1 MNFLPDSGSGYFKPE
16 ELKIPLSEV
25 ARYAGGSRYRMDSK
39 MEAIA
44 RPMLQ
49 LAKLLSRPAFG
60 YSIRKIIDTV
70 PGKGLVIENEMLIP
84 VPTAIPQEL
93 THIVSVI
100 CTIGPD
106 LEEEVSS
113 LNAEGEHLNALYL
126 DASGIAL
133 LEDTAQKAHEQ
144 ACRLAYKKGLYAGC
158 RWEPGCEKLP
168 MEAQKVLFGL
178 VDVSNIGVELTQS
191 GVMLPLK
198 SLSFWSPLSRLPLV
212 PVDRNKCRTC
222 GLKDCIYRSNR
233 SQVQGSTFRV
243 RDKGE
248 FEDPKFS

>member
-1 MNFLPDSGSGYFKPE
+1 MNYLPDRGSGYFKPE

-44 RPMLQ
+44 RSMLQ
-49 LAKLLSRPAFG
+49 RTKLLSRPAFG

-70 PGKGLVIENEMLIP
+70 PDKGILIENEVLIP
-84 VPTAIPQEL
+84 VPTNIPQEL
-93 THIVSVI
+93 THIVTVV

-106 LEEEVSS
+106 LEEKVGS
-113 LNAEGEHLNALYL
+113 LSAEGEHLNALYL
-126 DASGIAL
+126 DASGVAL

-144 ACRLAYKKGLYAGC
+144 VSRPAYKKGLYAGC
-158 RWEPGCEKLP
+158 RWEPGCDKLP
-168 MEAQKVLFGL
+168 MEAQKVLFDL
-178 VDVSNIGVELTQS
+178 VDVFSIGVELTQS
-191 GVMLPLK
+191 GVMRPFK
-198 SLSFWSPLSRLPLV
+198 SLSFWSPLSKLPIV

-233 SQVQGSTFRV
+233 SQVY
-243 RDKGE
+243 
-248 FEDPKFS
+248 PPLAAP

>member
-16 ELKIPLSEV
+16 ELEISLSEV
-25 ARYAGGSRYRMDSK
+25 ARYAGGSRYRMDSN

-44 RPMLQ
+44 RSMLQ
-49 LAKLLSRPAFG
+49 RAKLLSRPAFG

-70 PGKGLVIENEMLIP
+70 PDKGILIENEVLIP
-84 VPTAIPQEL
+84 LPTGIPQEL
-93 THIVSVI
+93 THIVTVV

-106 LEEEVSS
+106 LEEEVGS

-126 DASGIAL
+126 DASGVAL

-144 ACRLAYKKGLYAGC
+144 VCRPAYKKGLYAGC

-178 VDVSNIGVELTQS
+178 VDVSAIGVELTQS
-191 GVMLPLK
+191 RVMRPLK
-198 SLSFWSPLSRLPLV
+198 SLSFWSPLSKLPLV

-222 GLKDCIYRSNR
+222 GLKDCIYRTSSSGKRKTNHH
-233 SQVQGSTFRV
+233 
-243 RDKGE
+243 E
-248 FEDPKFS
+248 